1 MKLEQG
7 WQTSFLTV
15 VQQSEFKKDA
25 LRSQLLFMDGEEIE
39 ELVDDYGYEEII
51 NREHDEEVAEILGDE
66 LFSEMERH
74 VFLSAQS
81 EEKLISF
88 LNGLGFHV
96 LDWIVLLETEFGIDS
111 ALFTSDAVKM
121 LEKRLR
127 QFPYVEEN
135 KTIFDM
141 TVDEA
146 MDLLEN
152 ITGVQL
158 KEKINI

>member
-1 MKLEQG
+1 
-7 WQTSFLTV
+7 
-15 VQQSEFKKDA
+15 
-25 LRSQLLFMDGEEIE
+25 MDGEEVE

-158 KEKINI
+158 KEKMNI

>member
-25 LRSQLLFMDGEEIE
+25 LRSQLLFMDGEEVE

-158 KEKINI
+158 KEKMNI